1 MIRRDYV
8 IPCTTFPETELEITG
23 GWVKAEKGSK
33 AGNETWDS
41 TESVR
46 GSGLMGLK
54 AKAPEA
60 VQYQM
65 GHLIKIRGQQE
76 ACSRQGSGQQTRG
89 ISNRGLEVTVREHW
103 RLYSSSVRVGMDPR
117 GMRPPS
123 AGPSG
128 FVVMVHHIREPTGAM
143 GGDRSCSL
151 LMLPHVS

>member
-1 MIRRDYV
+1 MIRHDYV
-8 IPCTTFPETELEITG
+8 IPCTTFSETELEITG

-33 AGNETWDS
+33 AGIETWDS
-41 TESVR
+41 ADSVR
-46 GSGLMGLK
+46 GPGLMGLR
-54 AKAPEA
+54 AKAVEA

-89 ISNRGLEVTVREHW
+89 ISNRVLEVTLREHW
-103 RLYSSSVRVGMDPR
+103 RIYSSSVRVGMNPR

-128 FVVMVHHIREPTGAM
+128 FVVMVRHIREPTGVM
-143 GGDRSCSL
+143 GGDGSCSL
-151 LMLPHVS
+151 FMPPHVS